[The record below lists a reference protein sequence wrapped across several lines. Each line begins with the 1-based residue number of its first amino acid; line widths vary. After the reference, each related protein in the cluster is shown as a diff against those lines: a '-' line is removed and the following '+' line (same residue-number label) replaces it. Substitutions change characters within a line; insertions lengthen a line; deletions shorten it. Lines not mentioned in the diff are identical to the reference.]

1 MSKYTTISPDEFS
14 LCVQVANARQVS
26 SIKKKGKDSVN
37 RKNNWVEE
45 LDKHIIGCIGE
56 LAVAKVLGVTWTGS
70 VDTFKTE
77 SDLSG
82 NIQVRHRSNPNFDL
96 IVRDNDKDDDAF
108 VLSRGLPPGAIEIV
122 GWIFGKD
129 AKKEKWLKD
138 YGNYNRKAHFIPS
151 EELHTIESLIINN
164 EQKN

>member
-26 SIKKKGKDSVN
+26 SLKKKGRDSVN

-56 LAVAKVLGVTWTGS
+56 LAVAKVIGVTWTGS

-82 NIQVRHRSNPNFDL
+82 NIQVRHRSNPVWSL
-96 IVRDNDKDDDAF
+96 IVRTNDSDDDIF
-108 VLSRGLPPGAIEIV
+108 VLSRGMPPGAIEV
-122 GWIFGKD
+122 AGWMKGKD
-129 AKKEKWLKD
+129 AKRDEWLSD
-138 YGNYNRKAHFIPS
+138 PGGYGRPSYFVDSAHLQPM
-151 EELHTIESLIINN
+151 EEL
-164 EQKN
+164 K

>member
-1 MSKYTTISPDEFS
+1 MEVSKYVTISPDEFS

-26 SIKKKGKDSVN
+26 SIKKKGRDSVN

-56 LAVAKVLGVTWTGS
+56 LAVAKVIGVTWTGS

-82 NIQVRHRSNPNFDL
+82 NIQVRHRSNPVWDL
-96 IVRDNDKDDDAF
+96 IVRTNDNDDDVF
-108 VLSRGLPPGAIEIV
+108 VLSRGIPPGAVEV
-122 GWIFGKD
+122 AGWIKGKH
-129 AKKEKWLKD
+129 AKREEWLRD
-138 YGNYNRKAHFIPS
+138 YGGYGRPSYFVDSAHLKPM
-151 EELHTIESLIINN
+151 EEL
-164 EQKN
+164 K

>member
-1 MSKYTTISPDEFS
+1 MEVMSKYTTISPDEFF

-56 LAVAKVLGVTWTGS
+56 LAVAKVIGVTWTGS

-82 NIQVRHRSNPNFDL
+82 NIQVRHRSNPVWDL
-96 IVRDNDKDDDAF
+96 IVRTNDSDDDIF
-108 VLSRGLPPGAIEIV
+108 VLSRGMPPGAIEV
-122 GWIFGKD
+122 AGWMKGKD
-129 AKKEKWLKD
+129 AKRDEWLSD
-138 YGNYNRKAHFIPS
+138 PGGYGRPSYFVDSAHLQPM
-151 EELHTIESLIINN
+151 EEL
-164 EQKN
+164 K